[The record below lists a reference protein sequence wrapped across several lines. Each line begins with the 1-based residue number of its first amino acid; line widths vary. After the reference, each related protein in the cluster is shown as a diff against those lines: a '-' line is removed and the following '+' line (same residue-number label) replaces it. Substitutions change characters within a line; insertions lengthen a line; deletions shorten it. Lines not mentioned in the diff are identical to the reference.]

1 MKVIVVT
8 YFNDFA
14 TKDFYQDVFT
24 NSKAA
29 CEKVIF
35 WLRKIAIESEMSV
48 KDFDEL
54 ASDAR
59 EQLYY
64 GSQDERK
71 YSICHRTV
79 IYREYE
85 ISDNKMPPY

>member
-14 TKDFYQDVFT
+14 TKNFYQDVFT
-24 NSKAA
+24 NNKAA
-29 CEKVIF
+29 CEKAIF
-35 WLRKIAIESEMSV
+35 WSRKIAIESEMSV
-48 KDFDEL
+48 KDFDEP

-71 YSICHRTV
+71 YFICHRTV

>member
-8 YFNDFA
+8 YFNNFS
-14 TKDFYQDVFT
+14 TKEFYQDVYT

-35 WLRKIAIESEMSV
+35 WLRKIAIESEMTV
-48 KDFDEL
+48 KDFDEF
-54 ASDAR
+54 AADAR

-64 GSQDERK
+64 GSQDERV
-71 YSICHRTV
+71 YQG
-79 IYREYE
+79 YA
-85 ISDNKMPPY
+85 

>member
-8 YFNDFA
+8 YFNDYA
-14 TKDFYQDVFT
+14 TNKPYQDVYT
-24 NSKAA
+24 DSRAA

-35 WLRKIAIESEMSV
+35 WLRQIAIDSEMTV

-54 ASDAR
+54 AADAR

-64 GSQDERK
+64 GSKDERI
-71 YSICHRTV
+71 YHICHRTI

-85 ISDNKMPPY
+85 VNNKE